1 MIIPVRCFTCG
12 KIIGDK
18 YEWFINEVK
27 KETGNS
33 EPSILDV
40 NAKTIE
46 KTKHGELL
54 DKLELNRYCCRR
66 IILGHVD
73 LINII

>member
-12 KIIGDK
+12 KVIGDK
-18 YEWFINEVK
+18 YEWFINEAK

-33 EPSILDV
+33 DPSILDV

-46 KTKHGELL
+46 KTKHGKLL